1 MAKFDYSLLFYHQY
15 NKSLVSLLLWFSFIF
30 CPWYKELYVKASL
43 LKKLTGIHANNCYNF
58 IYLFWTLTHPYNISS
73 WGWTRNYSSMSPSVG
88 RSRDDRYRINDDRI
102 LPLRSSLTMLVMR
115 SWMMP
120 PPEGWWHK
128 GICQDSAAHSELL
141 LLFPSFVRRGCL
153 TRKTTNSLFGVIS
166 LKNRRWIDGKRAKK
180 TASVGKHR
188 EAHEKWLETFNPAEA
203 SRSIYVSSM
212 PKVSNWAKLVDK
224 WPHLSFSCISRCP
237 FNLPKF

>member
-30 CPWYKELYVKASL
+30 GPWYKEHYVKASL

-58 IYLFWTLTHPYNISS
+58 IYLFWTLTHPYNILSS
-73 WGWTRNYSSMSPSVG
+73 G

-128 GICQDSAAHSELL
+128 RICQDSAAHSELL
-141 LLFPSFVRRGCL
+141 LLFPSFFRRGCL

-180 TASVGKHR
+180 TASVGNYR

-203 SRSIYVSSM
+203 SRSIYVSST
-212 PKVSNWAKLVDK
+212 PRVSNWWINDHISASVVF
-224 WPHLSFSCISRCP
+224 PAALSICRSSSY
-237 FNLPKF
+237 